1 MYNVTGGGSEEEL
14 ALLEASLAALATSF
28 RDAALPRAAHALDV
42 LPPAGVEGWASIWIA
57 SLGFARGV
65 TERWGATASE
75 ARKHATTRKDYEGLE
90 QLRRDLDAVG
100 QEASVLIEKIVAAF
114 GS

>member
-1 MYNVTGGGSEEEL
+1 MTGGGSEEEL
-14 ALLEASLAALATSF
+14 ALLETSLAALATSL
-28 RDAALPRAAHALDV
+28 RDAALPSAAQALEV

-57 SLGFARGV
+57 SLGFAREV
-65 TERWGATASE
+65 AKRWGATASE

-90 QLRRDLDAVG
+90 QLRRDLDAVE
-100 QEASVLIEKIVAAF
+100 QETSVLIEKLVGAF